1 MPLHPALFGSGGL
14 TPDSQACMASTS
26 LMEPSPQA
34 SLLLF
39 IHPHFETISYMEAM
53 DNKRTKE
60 AKNKL
65 KTGSELNTIHVLDPK
80 MPTE

>member
-14 TPDSQACMASTS
+14 TPDFQACMASTS

-34 SLLLF
+34 SLLF
-39 IHPHFETISYMEAM
+39 IHPHFETVSYMEAM

-60 AKNKL
+60 VKNKL
-65 KTGSELNTIHVLDPK
+65 KTGSELNTIHLLDPK